1 MRGLD
6 LYIEIGAKCYKMRKF
21 GQSFNLIAIILNVT
35 QSQARSACAWF
46 TNRPFAVKEKQLKN
60 K

>member
-6 LYIEIGAKCYKMRKF
+6 LYIEIGAKCYKMRNL
-21 GQSFNLIAIILNVT
+21 GQSYDLIAVILNVT
-35 QSQARSACAWF
+35 PSQARSACVWF
-46 TNRPFAVKEKQLKN
+46 AQRPFAVKEKQLKN

>member
-6 LYIEIGAKCYKMRKF
+6 LYIEIGAKCYKMRNL
-21 GQSFNLIAIILNVT
+21 GQSYDLIAVILNVT
-35 QSQARSACAWF
+35 QSQARSACVWF
-46 TNRPFAVKEKQLKN
+46 AQRPFAIKEKQLKN

>member
-21 GQSFNLIAIILNVT
+21 GKSFNLIAVILNVT

-46 TNRPFAVKEKQLKN
+46 AQRPFAIKEKQLKN

>member
-6 LYIEIGAKCYKMRKF
+6 LYIEIGAKCYKMRNL
-21 GQSFNLIAIILNVT
+21 GQSYDLIAVILNVT
-35 QSQARSACAWF
+35 QSQARSACVWF
-46 TNRPFAVKEKQLKN
+46 ANRPFAVKEKQLKN

>member
-6 LYIEIGAKCYKMRKF
+6 LYIEIGAKCYKMRKL
-21 GQSFNLIAIILNVT
+21 GQSFNLIAVILNVT
-35 QSQARSACAWF
+35 QSQARSAFVWF
-46 TNRPFAVKEKQLKN
+46 AQRPFAIKEKQLKN

>member
-6 LYIEIGAKCYKMRKF
+6 LYIEIGAKCYKMRKL
-21 GQSFNLIAIILNVT
+21 GQSFDLIAVILNVT

-46 TNRPFAVKEKQLKN
+46 AQRPFAVKEKQLKN

>member
-6 LYIEIGAKCYKMRKF
+6 LYIEIGAKCYKMRKL
-21 GQSFNLIAIILNVT
+21 GQSYDLIATILNVT
-35 QSQARSACAWF
+35 QSQARSACVWF
-46 TNRPFAVKEKQLKN
+46 AQRPFAVKEKQLKN